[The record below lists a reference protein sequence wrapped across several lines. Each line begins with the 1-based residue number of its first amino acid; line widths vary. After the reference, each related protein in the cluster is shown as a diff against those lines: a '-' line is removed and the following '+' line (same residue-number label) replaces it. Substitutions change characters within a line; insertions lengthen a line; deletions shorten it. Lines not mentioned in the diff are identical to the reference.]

1 MYWKAWR
8 PNIETKI
15 CKMWLPPWSDG
26 FHCCTFVLFLCV
38 SHSTWH
44 QEARPCKTCGCGIP
58 SMQNALP
65 LTRLDSLCNKDRWKR
80 DSLASLFWIVFKNL
94 TETKKILCRWS
105 VISFVYKNRD
115 VLGLTLGREWFV
127 TGLCSFITY
136 VCKGHG
142 FFFQGWGNSAKW
154 EDIFGKLFL
163 QKKCQVP
170 VPSQIQNYG
179 QNLSKAVKY
188 LWSYSFVYNGVILS
202 ILVWILRAQS
212 IYCLFS
218 FFFFFCLSKWFITF
232 FFRHL
237 DPLTHPLLDHWLTV
251 EFTSDYVLS

>member
-8 PNIETKI
+8 PNMETKI
-15 CKMWLPPWSDG
+15 CKMWLPPRSDG

-65 LTRLDSLCNKDRWKR
+65 LTRLDSLCDKDLWKR

-136 VCKGHG
+136 VRKGHG
-142 FFFQGWGNSAKW
+142 FFF
-154 EDIFGKLFL
+154 
-163 QKKCQVP
+163 
-170 VPSQIQNYG
+170 
-179 QNLSKAVKY
+179 
-188 LWSYSFVYNGVILS
+188 
-202 ILVWILRAQS
+202 
-212 IYCLFS
+212 
-218 FFFFFCLSKWFITF
+218 
-232 FFRHL
+232 FFRDGETQQSGRIFL
-237 DPLTHPLLDHWLTV
+237 ASYFCRRNARCQYLLKSRAMAKIWVKLWNTFDHTV
-251 EFTSDYVLS
+251 LYMMVLF